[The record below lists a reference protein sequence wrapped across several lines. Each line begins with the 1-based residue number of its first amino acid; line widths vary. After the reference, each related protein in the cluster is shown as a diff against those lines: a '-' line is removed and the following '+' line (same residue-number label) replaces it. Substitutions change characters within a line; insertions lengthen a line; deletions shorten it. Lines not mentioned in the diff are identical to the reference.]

1 MAESDNK
8 KKDIKS
14 VISQA
19 LKTGTTNTFAKE
31 DKKLNRRTVAKEDKK
46 NIQLATYLSQNEYDE
61 YLKYAD
67 SKMIST
73 SNLLSNINFRRQLK
87 KNK

>member
-1 MAESDNK
+1 MRVGILNGKGGQSK
-8 KKDIKS
+8 TPF
-14 VISQA
+14 A
-19 LKTGTTNTFAKE
+19 LSIAKE

-73 SNLLSNINFRRQLK
+73 SNLLRILILEAIK
-87 KNK
+87 KDK

>member
-1 MAESDNK
+1 MAEAEK
-8 KKDIKS
+8 ERKKDIKS

-31 DKKLNRRTVAKEDKK
+31 DKKLSRRTVAKEDKK

-73 SNLLSNINFRRQLK
+73 RNLLRILILEAIK
-87 KNK
+87 KDK

>member
-1 MAESDNK
+1 MAEDEK
-8 KKDIKS
+8 GRKKDIKS

-31 DKKLNRRTVAKEDKK
+31 DKKLSRRTVAKEDKK

-73 SNLLSNINFRRQLK
+73 SNLLRILILEAIK
-87 KNK
+87 KDK